1 MISNIERA
9 RTIVQCNC
17 NDPEQRMEFL
27 VSQLLHT
34 CQPWP
39 SKSTRHIHVLD
50 LRPSCIAR
58 VATEP
63 FARKHATKGA
73 RWCKYLTIANLLQ
86 CRYFVEN
93 CAKKDIPTQ
102 EHVVG
107 RKIILNEPGAYRGRA
122 SKIIQERC
130 ICSYL
135 DASPAQMLLSS
146 ILGNLLLRFGVENI
160 LHLLNIATA
169 TIPRNRSEICSR
181 PWVSKVLVRSRQ
193 VLSVETICA
202 QAN

>member
-1 MISNIERA
+1 MAIEEHSPHS
-9 RTIVQCNC
+9 C
-17 NDPEQRMEFL
+17 
-27 VSQLLHT
+27 
-34 CQPWP
+34 
-39 SKSTRHIHVLD
+39 
-50 LRPSCIAR
+50 LRPASKLHSAR
-58 VATEP
+58 SHRAFCTQTCHK
-63 FARKHATKGA
+63 R
-73 RWCKYLTIANLLQ
+73 CKMVQVSHHCKSPTVQVLCQKL
-86 CRYFVEN
+86 CE
-93 CAKKDIPTQ
+93 KDIPTQ

-107 RKIILNEPGAYRGRA
+107 RKIILNKPGAYRGRA

-181 PWVSKVLVRSRQ
+181 PWVSKVLVCSRQ